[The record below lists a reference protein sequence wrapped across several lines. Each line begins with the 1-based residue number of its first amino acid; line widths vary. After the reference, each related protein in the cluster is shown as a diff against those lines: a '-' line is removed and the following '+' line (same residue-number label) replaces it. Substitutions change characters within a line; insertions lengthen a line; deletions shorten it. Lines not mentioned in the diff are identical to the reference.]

1 MMYAERLMLETDAQG
16 RLRSLPRLPPN
27 RRFEAIFLAE
37 DEGIAGAEAETL
49 KSDAPVLGRAKD
61 ALALLSSPRFVK
73 RPPADANEVRR
84 RIDALRSD
92 WDGV

>member
-1 MMYAERLMLETDAQG
+1 MHAERLMLETDAQG

-27 RRFEAIFLAE
+27 RRFEAIFLVE
-37 DEGIAGAEAETL
+37 DDESTGAEAATL

-73 RPPADANEVRR
+73 RPVADAHEVGRR
-84 RIDALRSD
+84 VDALRSD
-92 WDGV
+92 WDGA

>member
-27 RRFEAIFLAE
+27 RRFEAIFLVVD
-37 DEGIAGAEAETL
+37 DEIAGAESETL
-49 KSDAPVLGRAKD
+49 KSDVPVLGRAKD

-73 RPPADANEVRR
+73 RPPADTNGVGQ
-84 RIDALRSD
+84 RIDTLRSD

>member
-1 MMYAERLMLETDAQG
+1 MYAERLMLETDAQG

-27 RRFEAIFLAE
+27 RRFEAIFLVE
-37 DEGIAGAEAETL
+37 DEESTGAESETL
-49 KSDAPVLGRAKD
+49 KSDALVLGRAKD

-73 RPPADANEVRR
+73 RPPADANEVSR